1 MSIKKETR
9 GCTLCPRE
17 CGVDR
22 AAGGRGYC
30 GCPAEIRLARAAA
43 HFGEEPCIT
52 GLDGSG
58 AVFFSGCTLRC
69 VFCQNREI
77 SLQGRGKAVSV
88 ERLAEIF
95 RELEAEGVHNLNLV
109 TATPYADKC
118 VEALKLAQ
126 PKIPVVW
133 NSSGYESLQT
143 LRLLEGHV
151 QSYMPDYK
159 YSTPLAAR
167 RWSGAR
173 DYPAV
178 ARAAIAE
185 MYRQTGPFVMDE
197 NGILQSGVLIR
208 HLLLPGRLKDAF
220 EVIDWVADTFPP
232 DAVLFSL
239 MSQYVPF
246 ADRDK
251 FPELARPVSQEEYD
265 RAQAYLAASGI
276 ENGYFQDL
284 TSATGEMIPHFDFTG
299 V

>member
-1 MSIKKETR
+1 M
-9 GCTLCPRE
+9 
-17 CGVDR
+17 
-22 AAGGRGYC
+22 
-30 GCPAEIRLARAAA
+30 
-43 HFGEEPCIT
+43 
-52 GLDGSG
+52 
-58 AVFFSGCTLRC
+58 FFSGCTLRC

-151 QSYMPDYK
+151 QIYMPDYK

-246 ADRDK
+246 ADREK
-251 FPELARPVSQEEYD
+251 FPDLARPVSQEEYD